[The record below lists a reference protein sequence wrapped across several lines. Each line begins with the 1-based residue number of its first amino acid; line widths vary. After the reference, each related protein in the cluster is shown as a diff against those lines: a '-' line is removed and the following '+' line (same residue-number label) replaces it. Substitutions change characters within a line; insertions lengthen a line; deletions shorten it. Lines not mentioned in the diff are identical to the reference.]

1 LLLANWHSSH
11 VIEWCAAVLIDECRW
26 IEPAA
31 RFISIARADKRR
43 HKFAHFKMEVGKVEA
58 IRGPDRRD
66 LLTNL
71 PIGFSS
77 FEHSDL
83 VLSFF
88 W

>member
-26 IEPAA
+26 IEPA
-31 RFISIARADKRR
+31 
-43 HKFAHFKMEVGKVEA
+43 AHFKMEVGKVEA

-77 FEHSDL
+77 FERSDL